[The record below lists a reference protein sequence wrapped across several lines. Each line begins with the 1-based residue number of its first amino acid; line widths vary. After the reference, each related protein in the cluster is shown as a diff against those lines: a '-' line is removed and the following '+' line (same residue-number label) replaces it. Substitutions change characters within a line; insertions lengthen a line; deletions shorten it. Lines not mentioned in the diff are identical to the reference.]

1 MMNES
6 LVRASVIRYLLT
18 HNPDGKA
25 VKCQLISDFGRG
37 FFWMKGLVETLGT
50 YEKNRDKYPTLESYI
65 PVLSDFYKKVAE
77 ESDSLFEINK

>member
-25 VKCQLISDFGRG
+25 AKYQLISDFGRG

-65 PVLSDFYKKVAE
+65 P
-77 ESDSLFEINK
+77 